1 MTSKKFLHVD
11 ILKNRILELEKQ
23 LSEKNTITD
32 FLTKQLVA
40 NSHDISKS
48 QCSHNIIDR
57 NRINKDKN
65 NDPLHE
71 EKGIEDLSNKVVII
85 GDSMLNNINSRGLSK
100 SKEVD
105 VLNFPGATNSDV
117 LTKIDDVLNK
127 KPASLIVHVG
137 TNDLIIDINLLSN
150 VKKIVNKTNKTS
162 PNTVLSF
169 SSIIFR
175 KGKKNFEKTRADINS
190 RLKNLCRQ
198 ININLI
204 SNVNIKEE
212 HLGIKKL
219 HLNMKG
225 NSIFAKKILLRK
237 IEIPSH

>member
-1 MTSKKFLHVD
+1 MQLSNLSEINVSGKIVTSESFLYVD

-23 LSEKNTITD
+23 LSEKNTIID

-65 NDPLHE
+65 NDSLHE

-105 VLNFPGATNSDV
+105 VLNFPGATSSDV
-117 LTKIDDVLNK
+117 LTKIDDVFKK

-137 TNDLIIDINLLSN
+137 TNDLANDM
-150 VKKIVNKTNKTS
+150 
-162 PNTVLSF
+162 
-169 SSIIFR
+169 
-175 KGKKNFEKTRADINS
+175 
-190 RLKNLCRQ
+190 
-198 ININLI
+198 
-204 SNVNIKEE
+204 
-212 HLGIKKL
+212 
-219 HLNMKG
+219 NM
-225 NSIFAKKILLRK
+225 
-237 IEIPSH
+237 